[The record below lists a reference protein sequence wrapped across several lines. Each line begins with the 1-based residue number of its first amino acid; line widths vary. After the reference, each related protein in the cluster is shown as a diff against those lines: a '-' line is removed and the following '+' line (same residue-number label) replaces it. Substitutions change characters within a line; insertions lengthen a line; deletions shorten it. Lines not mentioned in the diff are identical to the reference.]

1 RLQPADALADDA
13 ERRGFIPCRHARRLL
28 TYFQLG
34 LAILLGGLDLE
45 RRHDVTSDAFR
56 SSTARRPARTICA
69 YAPQRQRFPLTARAM
84 SSSVGS
90 GVSSSSARRLMIW
103 PGVQ

>member
-1 RLQPADALADDA
+1 RVRAPQHLGIRLPGQPDIRAVLRPPGDFLERLQPADALADDA

-69 YAPQRQRFPLTARAM
+69 
-84 SSSVGS
+84 
-90 GVSSSSARRLMIW
+90 
-103 PGVQ
+103 